1 MIDSIASE
9 VSAACAAAFPGVKLA
24 PVAIADRLAQL
35 DLATFDRG
43 HLADLG
49 LAWACLGRDP
59 AAEKLVDRMI
69 RAEAQRAVAEL
80 RKPADLV
87 DEVHQ
92 ELAQRLL
99 VGDRPRLAQYAGQS
113 ALGRWLGVAALRTA
127 LNLTRKARPER
138 PIADDDHDLIAAVVD
153 PELAAIKNQYKRE
166 VEHAIRS
173 AFEALDNARDR
184 NLLRLYYLDRVGLDR
199 LGQMYG
205 VHASTV
211 SRWLATL
218 RESIV
223 SDTHGRL
230 GEVLGASGNY
240 ADVASLIRAVRSD
253 LDVTLSRIL
262 RPTE

>member
-1 MIDSIASE
+1 MADSIASE
-9 VSAACAAAFPGVKLA
+9 VSAACAAAYPDVKLA
-24 PVAIADRLAQL
+24 AATIAERLAEL
-35 DLATFDRG
+35 ETFERA

-49 LAWACLGRDP
+49 LAWACLARDP
-59 AAEKLVDRMI
+59 AAEKIVDRMI
-69 RAEAQRAVAEL
+69 RAEAQRAVGEL
-80 RKPADLV
+80 RKPTDLV

-92 ELAQRLL
+92 ELAQKLL
-99 VGDRPRLAQYAGQS
+99 VGERPRLAQYAGQS
-113 ALGRWLGVAALRTA
+113 ALGRWLGVSALRTA
-127 LNLTRKARPER
+127 LNLTRKDKPER
-138 PIADDDHDLIAAVVD
+138 PLDDDDMIAAVID

-218 RESIV
+218 RESII

-230 GEVLGASGNY
+230 GEVLGARGNY

-253 LDVTLSRIL
+253 LDITLSRIL